1 MSKGES
7 KEYRT
12 RLKEITSVLHKY
24 GITRGITP
32 QKLRMILEDLG
43 PTYIKIGQIMSLH
56 SDILPKRYCDEL
68 MCLRSE
74 VTPMEFPEVKE
85 VIEQAYGCPWNEI
98 FAFISDTPLGSAS
111 IAQVHRAELLSGEQV
126 VIKVQRT
133 GIYEIMAR
141 DIGLLRKA
149 VKLMPPISLKGM
161 ADFDQVL
168 DELWNVT
175 REEMNFL
182 TEASNM
188 EEFARRN
195 ADVVYVRTPKLYQEY
210 TTMHVLVMEY
220 IEGPAID
227 DKEKLL
233 AGGYDLEEIGIKLI
247 DNYIKQVMEDGFFHA
262 DPHPGNV
269 KIQDGKIVWIDMGM
283 MGRLTERDKEL
294 IGKAIRGIAEN
305 DIGMIQETVMAL
317 GEFKEKPDQS
327 VLYEDISELM
337 SKYGSLDMGE
347 IDVAEVM
354 MDLMEVMKENKIR
367 MPHGLTMLARG
378 LTNMEGVLADIAPQI
393 NMIEIASRHI
403 SESMWKDL
411 DWKKELKHAGKNL
424 YRSMHKA
431 VEVPGLAADALHGLM
446 KGQTRVNLDLHA
458 SNDLAQLLRRLV
470 RNVVMG
476 LWVMALL
483 ISSSI
488 ICTTNMSPKICGIP
502 AIGAIGY
509 LFAFAIVMYVLMKHE
524 LRPGYHPW
532 SSFFLPFSLFLLDNS
547 TNHILTCMVLLYLLY
562 HQKSSDSDCYFVHF
576 LVQIQILVSF
586 CRHICP

>member
-305 DIGMIQETVMAL
+305 DIGMIQEAVMAL

-354 MDLMEVMKENKIR
+354 MDLMEVMMENKIR
-367 MPHGLTMLARG
+367 MQHGLTMLA
-378 LTNMEGVLADIAPQI
+378 
-393 NMIEIASRHI
+393 
-403 SESMWKDL
+403 
-411 DWKKELKHAGKNL
+411 
-424 YRSMHKA
+424 
-431 VEVPGLAADALHGLM
+431 
-446 KGQTRVNLDLHA
+446 
-458 SNDLAQLLRRLV
+458 
-470 RNVVMG
+470 
-476 LWVMALL
+476 
-483 ISSSI
+483 
-488 ICTTNMSPKICGIP
+488 
-502 AIGAIGY
+502 
-509 LFAFAIVMYVLMKHE
+509 
-524 LRPGYHPW
+524 
-532 SSFFLPFSLFLLDNS
+532 
-547 TNHILTCMVLLYLLY
+547 
-562 HQKSSDSDCYFVHF
+562 
-576 LVQIQILVSF
+576 
-586 CRHICP
+586 

>member
-74 VTPMEFPEVKE
+74 VTPMEFSEVKE

-98 FAFISDTPLGSAS
+98 FASISDTPLGSAS

-195 ADVVYVRTPKLYQEY
+195 EDVVYVRTPKLYQEY

-233 AGGYDLEEIGIKLI
+233 SGGYDLEEIGIKLI

-269 KIQDGKIVWIDMGM
+269 KVQDGKIVWIDMGM

-305 DIGMIQETVMAL
+305 DIGIIQEAVMAL

-327 VLYEDISELM
+327 VLYGDISELM

-403 SESMWKDL
+403 AESMWKDL

-509 LFAFAIVMYVLMKHE
+509 LFAFAIVMYVLIKHI
-524 LRPGYHPW
+524 
-532 SSFFLPFSLFLLDNS
+532 FS
-547 TNHILTCMVLLYLLY
+547 
-562 HQKSSDSDCYFVHF
+562 K
-576 LVQIQILVSF
+576 
-586 CRHICP
+586 

>member
-74 VTPMEFPEVKE
+74 VTPMEFAEVKE

-161 ADFDQVL
+161 ADFDLVL
-168 DELWNVT
+168 DELWSVT
-175 REEMNFL
+175 RDEMNFL
-182 TEASNM
+182 TEAANI

-195 ADVVYVRTPKLYQEY
+195 KDVNFVQTPVLYQQY
-210 TTMHVLVMEY
+210 TTVHVLVMEY
-220 IEGPAID
+220 IDGCGID
-227 DKEKLL
+227 EKDKLL
-233 AGGYDLEEIGIKLI
+233 EDGYDLKEIGSKLV
-247 DNYIKQVMEDGFFHA
+247 DNYIKQVMDDGFFHA
-262 DPHPGNV
+262 DPHSGNV
-269 KIQDGKIVWIDMGM
+269 KIRDGKIVWIDMGM
-283 MGRLTERDKEL
+283 MGRLTEHDREMITLAIEGVALNDVGL
-294 IGKAIRGIAEN
+294 ILKAVLG
-305 DIGMIQETVMAL
+305 L
-317 GEFKEKPDQS
+317 GEFKERPEQRK
-327 VLYEDISELM
+327 LYEDIEGLLL
-337 SKYGSLDMGE
+337 KYGSTDMGK
-347 IDVAEVM
+347 INVAEVM
-354 MDLMEVMKENKIR
+354 TDLMEVMKENKIM

-378 LTNMEGVLADIAPQI
+378 LTHMEGVLANIAPDI
-393 NMIEIASRHI
+393 NMVEIAKARLAADFLHNFNF
-403 SESMWKDL
+403 
-411 DWKKELKHAGKNL
+411 KKELKSTG
-424 YRSMHKA
+424 RSLLKSVRKMIDIPSMTTDLMD
-431 VEVPGLAADALHGLM
+431 EFM
-446 KGQTRVNLDLHA
+446 KGQTKVNLDLRV
-458 SNDLAQLLRRLV
+458 SKDLAFLLRRLV
-470 RNVVMG
+470 RNIVMG

-488 ICTTNMSPKICGIP
+488 ICTTDMTPKFMGIP
-502 AIGAIGY
+502 ALGAFGY
-509 LFAFAIVMYVLMKHE
+509 LMAFAIVMYVFIKHI
-524 LRPGYHPW
+524 
-532 SSFFLPFSLFLLDNS
+532 FS
-547 TNHILTCMVLLYLLY
+547 
-562 HQKSSDSDCYFVHF
+562 KK
-576 LVQIQILVSF
+576 
-586 CRHICP
+586 